1 MGITTERVSSEKA
14 GPILQMKRSLLPID
28 EYAARKGLSTEIIDK
43 FGLLGIIQTRRYK
56 GKTFVVDTPLSP
68 YSCISQASKEAVKPT
83 DKTAQ
88 AKKISEPA
96 QKIMPAAPI
105 EKIKPDFGRVDQIPG
120 SIQVVHTETPRP
132 SVQSAQLTR
141 ESNRAENSFESTQI
155 QQPDTLGIIDKPKA
169 STNEK
174 ILTEILS
181 EPIRP
186 PDWEIFEGPDEFP
199 ELTETEEDV
208 KTEERPEPVQI
219 PQDNKVRFGPQDES
233 KRAWQVATICLIIFF
248 VAAVFGNVWFYEDR
262 QVQLAKLDLLYT
274 DIQNTH
280 HQVTQ
285 ANEEVE
291 SLKSKLAQ
299 SKTEVRQFRRE
310 LNTYSAEVKT
320 IENELTQARQNL
332 RTIHRVNA
340 VAIERFNKQIEKLI
354 SMADQTE

>member
-1 MGITTERVSSEKA
+1 MGITTKRVSSEKA

-28 EYAARKGLSTEIIDK
+28 EYAAREGLSREIIDK
-43 FGLLGIIQTRRYK
+43 YGLLGIVRIRRYK
-56 GKTFVVDTPLSP
+56 GKTFVVDIPLSP
-68 YSCISQASKEAVKPT
+68 YSCISEATKEAVKPT
-83 DKTAQ
+83 DKAVQ
-88 AKKISEPA
+88 AKKLSELA
-96 QKIMPAAPI
+96 QKIIPPAPI
-105 EKIKPDFGRVDQIPG
+105 EKIEPDFAQVDQIPG

-181 EPIRP
+181 EPIQP
-186 PDWEIFEGPDEFP
+186 PDWELFEGPDGFS

-208 KTEERPEPVQI
+208 ETEERPEPVQI
-219 PQDNKVRFGPQDES
+219 LQDES

-248 VAAVFGNVWFYEDR
+248 VAAVFGNVWFFEDR

-285 ANEEVE
+285 ANEEVQN
-291 SLKSKLAQ
+291 LKSKLAE
-299 SKTEVRQFRRE
+299 SKAEVRRFRRE
-310 LNTYSAEVKT
+310 LNTYRAEVKT

-332 RTIHRVNA
+332 RTIHRLNA
-340 VAIERFNKQIEKLI
+340 AAIERFNKQIEKLI
-354 SMADQTE
+354 SMTE

>member
-1 MGITTERVSSEKA
+1 MGITTKRVSSEKA
-14 GPILQMKRSLLPID
+14 GSILQLKRSLLPID
-28 EYAARKGLSTEIIDK
+28 EYAARKGLSREIIDK
-43 FGLLGIIQTRRYK
+43 YGLLGIIQIRRYK

-68 YSCISQASKEAVKPT
+68 YSCISQASKEAVKPR
-83 DKTAQ
+83 DKAAQ
-88 AKKISEPA
+88 AKKTSEPV
-96 QKIMPAAPI
+96 QKIMPAAPT

-141 ESNRAENSFESTQI
+141 ENNRAENSFESTQM
-155 QQPDTLGIIDKPKA
+155 QQPATLGIIDKPKA

-181 EPIRP
+181 EPIQP
-186 PDWEIFEGPDEFP
+186 PDWEIFEGADEFP
-199 ELTETEEDV
+199 KLTETEEDV
-208 KTEERPEPVQI
+208 ETEDDAEPVEI
-219 PQDNKVRFGPQDES
+219 LQDES
-233 KRAWQVATICLIIFF
+233 KRAWQFATICLIIFF

-280 HQVTQ
+280 HQATQ

-291 SLKSKLAQ
+291 NLKSKLAQ

-310 LNTYSAEVKT
+310 LNTYSAEVKA